1 VRADDKRFYGQA
13 SVTTPRS
20 KTRRSPLPKASFSP
34 PLPLQLLR
42 ARDAVMQRFRPYLRK
57 QGLTDQQGRIL
68 RVLAEAERLEMSEL
82 AARTSIHP
90 ASLSRIIPRLHRK
103 GIVRR
108 WKDSE
113 DARRVSVSITKRGLA
128 IVEPVVRQSDRIYA
142 DLAAEMGPARW
153 RELHRCLDVLIK
165 AADDA
170 GAASAK
176 SAARREDARSAD
188 PPLLS

>member
-1 VRADDKRFYGQA
+1 M
-13 SVTTPRS
+13 
-20 KTRRSPLPKASFSP
+20 
-34 PLPLQLLR
+34 QLLR
-42 ARDAVMQRFRPYLRK
+42 ARDAVMQRFRPHLRK

-108 WKDSE
+108 WKDGE
-113 DARRVSVSITKRGLA
+113 DARRVSVSITRRGLA
-128 IVEPVVRQSDRIYA
+128 VIEVVVRQSDRIYA

-153 RELHRCLDVLIK
+153 RELHRGLDMLIK
-165 AADDA
+165 TADA
-170 GAASAK
+170 PGATTKA
-176 SAARREDARSAD
+176 AARREETRSAAAAT
-188 PPLLS
+188 LS

>member
-1 VRADDKRFYGQA
+1 
-13 SVTTPRS
+13 
-20 KTRRSPLPKASFSP
+20 
-34 PLPLQLLR
+34 
-42 ARDAVMQRFRPYLRK
+42 MQRFRPHLRK

-128 IVEPVVRQSDRIYA
+128 VIEPVVRQSERIYA

-153 RELHRCLDVLIK
+153 RELHRCLDMLIK
-165 AADDA
+165 TANAPAAAA
-170 GAASAK
+170 GKPAV
-176 SAARREDARSAD
+176 RLEDARSAAS
-188 PPLLS
+188 PILT